1 MIKETDYLKFI
12 FTNIKLSSIIKSP
25 NPILTI
31 TYIFL
36 LIVIN
41 HDIFSLLNKTVIMK
55 LLVIEWLVHQ

>member
-55 LLVIEWLVHQ
+55 LLVIELLVHQ